1 MAEVAEA
8 GTDDSDHSQ
17 VMDRNV
23 DDVAVG
29 TNAPTGVA
37 EPAAMSR
44 KTGGAALHN
53 GHG

>member
-17 VMDRNV
+17 VMDRNA
-23 DDVAVG
+23 DNMAVG
-29 TNAPTGVA
+29 TNAPTCAV
-37 EPAAMSR
+37 EPAAMPT
-44 KTGGAALHN
+44 KACGAALHN